1 MTTQRIITGDCIE
14 GLRTL
19 PDASVHCC
27 PTPAA
32 WCDQQGRCWCSSHL
46 PTNGTFR
53 SMRRAEPDIVE
64 RLLSQERQPG
74 DYCDSAECDTV
85 KELAAAEIR
94 RLRAA
99 LAGHASGDGKQQRHG
114 REEG

>member
-74 DYCDSAECDTV
+74 DSCDSAECDTV